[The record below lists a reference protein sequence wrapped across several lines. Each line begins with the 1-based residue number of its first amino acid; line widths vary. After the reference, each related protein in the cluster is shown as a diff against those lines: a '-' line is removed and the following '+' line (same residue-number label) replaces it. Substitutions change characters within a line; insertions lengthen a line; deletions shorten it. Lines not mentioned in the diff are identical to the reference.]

1 MDYSYIRRAGVSV
14 NLPNGVWKI
23 LLQSQGPAC
32 NWDAPGSLI
41 RTGRS
46 VFWRTKRGHRTKGH
60 LKAPWIADRSR
71 GQRSVPV
78 SVPVPPHPLPAE
90 QPGWAL
96 PNFPKAKLIRR
107 AETVDPSFLAGLVCS
122 DTGRIGTNDGAGR
135 LMRTVSG
142 NKAVAKS
149 SCAR

>member
-32 NWDAPGSLI
+32 NWDAPGSQSELAGVCFGGQKED
-41 RTGRS
+41 TGRRATS
-46 VFWRTKRGHRTKGH
+46 RLHESQTAAGASGRCRC
-60 LKAPWIADRSR
+60 LSLSLLILCQQSSLAERS
-71 GQRSVPV
+71 
-78 SVPVPPHPLPAE
+78 
-90 QPGWAL
+90 

-149 SCAR
+149 SCER